1 MPRGHHT
8 SARSTSVDPSEA
20 SRPSLPQA
28 SSMTM
33 AQRKVKVV
41 ARAKAAAVEA
51 KAEVEA
57 ATATPWMRMRRK
69 RQASQ
74 LQTLTRCSHL
84 NRPKTCIAPWLK
96 QRSNRTTTCCQTCQ
110 TTASGRQLIPS
121 SSSAQS
127 ASNRTVR
134 SALFSSLI
142 QTGVDLVQVNVPNA
156 WRHGGRAR
164 AVRKYSPATAS
175 LRIAPRTAIAHR
187 HQPAASLRYAFHT
200 VAVNSHR
207 MLFLPS

>member
-84 NRPKTCIAPWLK
+84 NRPKTCIVPWLK
-96 QRSNRTTTCCQTCQ
+96 QRFNRTTTCRQTCQ

-142 QTGVDLVQVNVPNA
+142 QTGVELVQVNVPNA

-164 AVRKYSPATAS
+164 AVTATGLTTPCIIPAGCDAG
-175 LRIAPRTAIAHR
+175 
-187 HQPAASLRYAFHT
+187 AAEAGPSTGGHSIEVGGKT
-200 VAVNSHR
+200 VQVNSG
-207 MLFLPS
+207 